1 MDIYGTLAH
10 PAQQSLSPAM
20 HNAGFKTLGIDA
32 DFRIFDVPASELEKF
47 MKLMREEKIKGLS
60 VSKPHKEHVEHYLDS
75 VDDIAEKI
83 GAVNFVY
90 ERNGR
95 YLGSNVDWIGIKEPI
110 DALGGFEGKNVV
122 ILGAGGAAR
131 AAVFTAKK
139 SHAASVT
146 ILNRTLE
153 HAKTLAQEFD
163 CEFNKLVNFKGADII
178 IQATSAGLNN
188 PEGIELIPKE
198 KLNPSMLIFEMIY
211 SPLETRLI
219 KDAQEVGAQTITGEN
234 MLLHQG
240 YAAFEIWTAQKPPRE
255 VMREAV
261 LKHLG

>member
-1 MDIYGTLAH
+1 MDIYGILAH

-20 HNAGFKTLGIDA
+20 HNAGFKELGIDA
-32 DFRIFDVPASELEKF
+32 EFKIFDVPASELESF
-47 MKLMREEKIKGLS
+47 MKLMREERIAGLS
-60 VSKPHKEHVEHYLDS
+60 VSKPHKEKVEFYLDEI
-75 VDDIAEKI
+75 DEFAEKI
-83 GAVNFVY
+83 GAVNFIY
-90 ERNGR
+90 ERNGK

-110 DALGGFEGKNVV
+110 DEFGGMEGKNVV

-139 SHAASVT
+139 SHAASIT

-153 HAKTLAQEFD
+153 HAKTLAKEFD
-163 CEFNKLVNFKGADII
+163 CEFNKIVNFKGGDII
-178 IQATSAGLNN
+178 IQATSAGLND
-188 PEGIELIPKE
+188 PKGVELIPKE

-211 SPLETRLI
+211 SPRETKLVQ
-219 KDAQEVGAQTITGEN
+219 DAREVGAKVITGEN

-255 VMREAV
+255 IMAKAV
-261 LKHLG
+261 IERLG